1 MTFFVIFNT
10 RCLFRSIRN
19 VIKSLWSLQ
28 RNSHFLVKL
37 ELPYVPFTASQRV
50 LMEWRTVFLT
60 HFHISHF
67 HIIPLPF
74 AILYLGL
81 SGPPLLFVFSKTYF
95 KVCFSFFFPLL
106 LNIWESFQYDL
117 FYSLNINF
125 WNFGIKIFFMN
136 NIICLFRLMIN
147 YKENE
152 VNPWHL
158 IIIFQEIFP
167 I

>member
-1 MTFFVIFNT
+1 MKGYIHIHVYMHGYNVLVKRKHSKQLIINMTFFVIFNT
-10 RCLFRSIRN
+10 RLFRSIRN

-74 AILYLGL
+74 EILYLGL
-81 SGPPLLFVFSKTYF
+81 SGPPLLFVFSKAYF
-95 KVCFSFFFPLL
+95 KVCFSFFFFTTEHMGKFSVWFIL
-106 LNIWESFQYDL
+106 FTQY
-117 FYSLNINF
+117 
-125 WNFGIKIFFMN
+125 
-136 NIICLFRLMIN
+136 
-147 YKENE
+147 
-152 VNPWHL
+152 
-158 IIIFQEIFP
+158 
-167 I
+167 